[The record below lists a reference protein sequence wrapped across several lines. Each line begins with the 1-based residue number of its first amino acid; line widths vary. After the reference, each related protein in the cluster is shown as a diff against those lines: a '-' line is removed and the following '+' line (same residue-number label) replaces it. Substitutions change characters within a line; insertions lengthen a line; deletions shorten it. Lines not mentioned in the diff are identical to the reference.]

1 MNGSGRYILWLFA
14 VGTLAMMLVV
24 AASFLSFVD
33 NLETSEPEDPI
44 GAQGIVVL
52 TGGADRL
59 ADGLRLLE
67 NGKAKRLLL
76 SGVHRNTT
84 LSELKR
90 LLPMHAETLACCTDL
105 GYEAGNTRG
114 NAAETAAWA
123 KSHNFSQLIIVTA
136 SYHLPRVKLEFARA
150 LPNLSLTYY
159 PVVPDQAGLRV
170 WWREPAL
177 LRILVLEY
185 AKFRLAQVRMMLG
198 LSNAPARAP

>member
-1 MNGSGRYILWLFA
+1 MSGSGRYILWLLL
-14 VGTLAMMLVV
+14 VGFFAMMIVV
-24 AASFLSFVD
+24 AASFLSFVE
-33 NLETSEPEDPI
+33 NLETSEPEDPA

-84 LSELKR
+84 LNELKR

-123 KSHNFSQLIIVTA
+123 KSHGFSQLIVVTA

-150 LPNLSLTYY
+150 LPGLSLTYY
-159 PVVPDQAGLRV
+159 PVVPDSAGLKV

-185 AKFRLAQVRMMLG
+185 AKFRLAQVRLMLG
-198 LSNAPARAP
+198 IASPATRAP